1 MIFSSYDP
9 SFRKQRISRPLLPLS
24 KGLVMIVITGA
35 TGFVGRHL
43 VDLLDHENMDV
54 RAVTRAPKADGW
66 PSRVEV
72 VTADPAR
79 PATMADALTG
89 ASTLFLHP
97 RAVGDAA
104 GELVDLARGL
114 GVRRIVAL
122 AAANVDDPLDEQ
134 PSRLRGDRNKE
145 AEDAAAGSGL
155 EWTSLRA
162 STFAVNTLFA
172 WGDQIRAG
180 DVVRYVHAAFEES
193 PLHERDL
200 VEVAVRALVTD
211 DLLGQRPVLTG
222 PQSLSHEQQVHIIGD
237 VLGRPLR
244 YQEIPPDVAAEG
256 MVGRGF
262 PAPFVH
268 GLMSRY
274 AKHLDAPQEPPTED
288 VAKILGRPARTYAD
302 WVAEHA
308 DAFRN

>member
-1 MIFSSYDP
+1 
-9 SFRKQRISRPLLPLS
+9 
-24 KGLVMIVITGA
+24 MIVITGA

-43 VDLLDHENMDV
+43 VNLLDHDNAAV
-54 RAVTRAPKADGW
+54 RAVTRSPKAAGW
-66 PSRVEV
+66 PSGVEV
-72 VTADPAR
+72 VTADPSR
-79 PATMADALTG
+79 PETMVEALTG

-97 RAVGDAA
+97 RAAGDSA
-104 GELVDLARGL
+104 GELVALARDL

-122 AAANVDDPLDEQ
+122 AAANVGDPLDEQ
-134 PSRLRGDRNKE
+134 PSRHRGDRNKE
-145 AEDAAAGSGL
+145 AEEAAAGSGL

-162 STFAVNTLFA
+162 ASFAVNTLFA
-172 WGDQIRAG
+172 WGGQIRAG
-180 DVVRYVHAAFEES
+180 DVVRYVHATFEES

-222 PQSLSHEQQVHIIGD
+222 PQSLSHERQVGIIGD
-237 VLGRPLR
+237 ALGRPLR
-244 YQEIPPDVAAEG
+244 YQEIPPGVAEAG
-256 MVGRGF
+256 MVERGF

-268 GLMSRY
+268 ALMSRY

-302 WVAEHA
+302 WVAENA
-308 DAFRN
+308 DTFRNRP